1 MLRYRTSGAFDRGNE
16 KLWLAYIS
24 PPVEKKNNKQKAYQ
38 DVGRVVAGLNLV
50 V

>member
-1 MLRYRTSGAFDRGNE
+1 MLSYRTSGAFNRENE

-24 PPVEKKNNKQKAYQ
+24 PPVERKNNKQKAYQ
-38 DVGRVVAGLNLV
+38 DVGRVVVGFNLV